1 MTRATLAAALAAA
14 LSASAAMAAEAGS
27 DAEIAR
33 GKYLVGIMDC
43 SACHTPGSFLGKPD
57 FDRYLAGSDVGFAVP
72 GLGYFWGANLTPD
85 EATGIGSW
93 SKDEIVTALRTGV
106 RPDGR
111 QLAPAMPWISYAS
124 LTDEDAYAVA
134 AFLKTLPP
142 IRNDAE
148 IAPVGWDQTPAAPYQ
163 PVVLPE
169 VAAAP

>member
-1 MTRATLAAALAAA
+1 MIRQSLAATLAAALAASA
-14 LSASAAMAAEAGS
+14 ASAAEPAT

-43 SACHTPGSFLGKPD
+43 SACHTPGTFLGKPD
-57 FDRYLAGSDVGFAVP
+57 FSRYLGGSDVGFAIP

-85 EATGIGSW
+85 EVTGLGTW
-93 SKDEIVTALRTGV
+93 SQAEIVTALRTGE

-111 QLAPAMPWISYAS
+111 VLAPAMPWMSYAA

-134 AFLKTLPP
+134 AFLKSLPP
-142 IRNDAE
+142 LRNDAE
-148 IAPVGWDQTPAAPYQ
+148 VAPVGWNETPSAPYQ
-163 PVVLPE
+163 PVVFPE